1 MPVYY
6 DSMDLSAAE
15 KQRFFIG
22 AAAIGMTA
30 GLLFYD
36 SPIIGIVITLC
47 SGLFLSKYKM
57 MMKEKKKSE
66 LLIEFRDLLYSISSS
81 VSSGRT
87 VAQALEESVDF
98 WKSTYDEKDYIIKE
112 LKYMNGRIKKG
123 GEKDVDVLRD
133 FANRS
138 GLEDVSDFVNVYES
152 CRLTGGDLPLAIN
165 RATGIIGDKIT
176 LERELKTLMAQKIFE
191 TRIVALAPAAI
202 VLLLRIMS
210 PDYLEPMTST
220 QGGRIVTTFALG
232 LIIMAL
238 GMMERINRI
247 EI

>member
-1 MPVYY
+1 
-6 DSMDLSAAE
+6 
-15 KQRFFIG
+15 
-22 AAAIGMTA
+22 
-30 GLLFYD
+30 
-36 SPIIGIVITLC
+36 
-47 SGLFLSKYKM
+47 
-57 MMKEKKKSE
+57 
-66 LLIEFRDLLYSISSS
+66 
-81 VSSGRT
+81 
-87 VAQALEESVDF
+87 
-98 WKSTYDEKDYIIKE
+98 
-112 LKYMNGRIKKG
+112 MNGLRKKG
-123 GEKDVDVLRD
+123 GEKDVDVNCD
-133 FANRS
+133 IDNRS
-138 GLEDVSDFVNVYES
+138 GIEDVSDFVNVYES